1 MHNRTVTRG
10 AQLVLLSFA
19 IGLGLAIAYLV
30 RSALLVIYVSAVF
43 AVVLTPAVNA
53 VHRISILGWKPSRG
67 RHPDYPGGDRDGA
80 RTPVYFCDSADHFRL
95 GRSLVHNYPKDS
107 RIYVAE

>member
-30 RSALLVIYVSAVF
+30 RSALLVIYVRGVCGGSDSSRKCCA
-43 AVVLTPAVNA
+43 PNM
-53 VHRISILGWKPSRG
+53 ILGWKPSRG
-67 RHPDYPGGDRDGA
+67 AAILIILAGIVTALALLFIFAIPPIISDWEI
-80 RTPVYFCDSADHFRL
+80 
-95 GRSLVHNYPKDS
+95 LVHNYPKDS